1 MLILMD
7 SKAYSNLF
15 TMQQKF
21 LLVFFFM
28 ITMGFTAT
36 AQSLASNKSGQAIQ
50 SSKLKEIQADNWDI
64 FADDE
69 NKIYYVD
76 FESLNITLSDIV
88 VKNASGSVILKDDV
102 FDLPVDTIYEID
114 LSDQKKGTYK
124 IELRSFTSVIRKSIQ
139 VK

>member
-1 MLILMD
+1 
-7 SKAYSNLF
+7 
-15 TMQQKF
+15 MQQKF

-28 ITMGFTAT
+28 ISLGFTAT
-36 AQSLASNKSGQAIQ
+36 AQSLASKSGEAIE

-88 VKNASGSVILKDDV
+88 VKNESGSVVLKDDV
-102 FDLPVDTIYEID
+102 FDLPVNTIYEID
-114 LSDQKKGTYK
+114 LSDKKKGTYK
-124 IELRSFTSVIRKSIQ
+124 IELRSYTSVIRKSIQ

>member
-1 MLILMD
+1 
-7 SKAYSNLF
+7 
-15 TMQQKF
+15 MQQKF
-21 LLVFFFM
+21 LLVFFFLM
-28 ITMGFTAT
+28 AIGFTAT
-36 AQSLASNKSGQAIQ
+36 AQSLASKSGEATQ

-76 FESLNITLSDIV
+76 FESLNITLADIV
-88 VKNASGSVILKDDV
+88 VKNASGSIILKDDV

>member
-1 MLILMD
+1 
-7 SKAYSNLF
+7 
-15 TMQQKF
+15 MQQKF
-21 LLVFFFM
+21 LLVFFFLM
-28 ITMGFTAT
+28 AIGFTAT
-36 AQSLASNKSGQAIQ
+36 AQSLASKSGEATQ

-76 FESLNITLSDIV
+76 FESLNITLADIV

>member
-1 MLILMD
+1 
-7 SKAYSNLF
+7 
-15 TMQQKF
+15 MQQKF
-21 LLVFFFM
+21 LLFFFFLCLA
-28 ITMGFTAT
+28 GTALQ
-36 AQSLASNKSGQAIQ
+36 AQSLAAKGGEALENSN
-50 SSKLKEIQADNWDI
+50 LKEIPADNWDI

-88 VKNASGSVILKDDV
+88 VKSESGSVVLKDDV

-114 LSDQKKGTYK
+114 LSDAKKGTYK
-124 IELRSFTSVIRKSIQ
+124 IELRSFTSIIRKTIE

>member
-1 MLILMD
+1 
-7 SKAYSNLF
+7 
-15 TMQQKF
+15 MQQKF

-28 ITMGFTAT
+28 ISLGFTAT
-36 AQSLASNKSGQAIQ
+36 AQSLASKSGEAIE

-88 VKNASGSVILKDDV
+88 VKNESGSVVLKDDV
-102 FDLPVDTIYEID
+102 FDLPVNTIYEID
-114 LSDQKKGTYK
+114 LSDKKKGTYK

>member
-1 MLILMD
+1 
-7 SKAYSNLF
+7 
-15 TMQQKF
+15 MQQKF
-21 LLVFFFM
+21 LLVFFFLM
-28 ITMGFTAT
+28 AIGFTAT
-36 AQSLASNKSGQAIQ
+36 AQSLASKSGEAIQ

-76 FESLNITLSDIV
+76 FESLNITLADIV
-88 VKNASGSVILKDDV
+88 VKNASGSIILKDDV

>member
-28 ITMGFTAT
+28 ITMGFTTT
-36 AQSLASNKSGQAIQ
+36 AQSLASNKNGEAIQ

>member
-36 AQSLASNKSGQAIQ
+36 AQSLASNKSGEAIQ

>member
-1 MLILMD
+1 
-7 SKAYSNLF
+7 
-15 TMQQKF
+15 MQQKF

-28 ITMGFTAT
+28 ISLGFTAT
-36 AQSLASNKSGQAIQ
+36 AQSLASKSGEAIE
-50 SSKLKEIQADNWDI
+50 SSKLKEVKADNWDI

-88 VKNASGSVILKDDV
+88 VKNESGSVVLKDDV

-114 LSDQKKGTYK
+114 LSDKKKGTYK
-124 IELRSFTSVIRKSIQ
+124 IELRSFTSVIRKTIK

>member
-1 MLILMD
+1 
-7 SKAYSNLF
+7 
-15 TMQQKF
+15 
-21 LLVFFFM
+21 M
-28 ITMGFTAT
+28 ISLGFTAT
-36 AQSLASNKSGQAIQ
+36 AQSLASKSGESIE

-88 VKNASGSVILKDDV
+88 VKNSSGSVVLKDDV

-114 LSDQKKGTYK
+114 LSDAKKGTYK
-124 IELRSFTSVIRKSIQ
+124 IELRSYTSVIRKSIQ

>member
-1 MLILMD
+1 
-7 SKAYSNLF
+7 
-15 TMQQKF
+15 
-21 LLVFFFM
+21 M
-28 ITMGFTAT
+28 ISLGFTAT
-36 AQSLASNKSGQAIQ
+36 AQSLASKSGEAIE

-88 VKNASGSVILKDDV
+88 VKNESGSVVLKDDV
-102 FDLPVDTIYEID
+102 FDLPVNTIYEID
-114 LSDQKKGTYK
+114 LSDKKKGTYK

>member
-1 MLILMD
+1 
-7 SKAYSNLF
+7 
-15 TMQQKF
+15 MQQKF

-28 ITMGFTAT
+28 ISLGFTAT
-36 AQSLASNKSGQAIQ
+36 AQSLASKSGEAIE
-50 SSKLKEIQADNWDI
+50 SSKLKEVKADNWDI

-88 VKNASGSVILKDDV
+88 VKNESGSVVLKDDV
-102 FDLPVDTIYEID
+102 FDLPVNTIYEID
-114 LSDQKKGTYK
+114 LSDKKKGTYK
-124 IELRSFTSVIRKSIQ
+124 IELRSYTSVIRKSIQ

>member
-1 MLILMD
+1 
-7 SKAYSNLF
+7 
-15 TMQQKF
+15 MQQKF
-21 LLVFFFM
+21 LLVFFFLM
-28 ITMGFTAT
+28 AIGFTAT
-36 AQSLASNKSGQAIQ
+36 AQSLASKSGEAIQ
-50 SSKLKEIQADNWDI
+50 SSKLKEIQSDNWDI

-76 FESLNITLSDIV
+76 FESLNITLADIV
-88 VKNASGSVILKDDV
+88 VKNASGSIILKDDV

>member
-1 MLILMD
+1 
-7 SKAYSNLF
+7 
-15 TMQQKF
+15 
-21 LLVFFFM
+21 M
-28 ITMGFTAT
+28 ISLGFTAT
-36 AQSLASNKSGQAIQ
+36 AQSLASKSGEAIE

-88 VKNASGSVILKDDV
+88 VKNESGSVVLKDDV
-102 FDLPVDTIYEID
+102 FDLPVNTIYEID
-114 LSDQKKGTYK
+114 LSDKKKGTYK
-124 IELRSFTSVIRKSIQ
+124 IELRSYTSVIRKSIQ

>member
-1 MLILMD
+1 
-7 SKAYSNLF
+7 
-15 TMQQKF
+15 MQQKF

-36 AQSLASNKSGQAIQ
+36 AQSLASNKSGEAIQ